1 MPQIALKISDVGGRT
16 LPASAGGTAYLPQH
30 RLRSWVRLGG
40 ELLPREAV
48 VDTGAPACI
57 FSKRVW
63 EKFHSR
69 GAIVWVAH
77 PPTEAGRATLP
88 RVDVHG
94 GNYPF
99 RLGRIR
105 LQLVD
110 LDKNQL
116 APRDV
121 LVICTEDVPI
131 GPGNGPPELPRLVL
145 VGLADVMHGRTLRVE
160 ASADGQRW
168 AATLSEP

>member
-1 MPQIALKISDVGGRT
+1 MPQIALHISDSGGRT
-16 LPASAGGTAYLPQH
+16 LPASAGGTAYLPQR

-57 FSKRVW
+57 FSKLVW
-63 EKFHSR
+63 SNFHAR
-69 GAIVWVAH
+69 GAIAWVAH
-77 PPTEAGRATLP
+77 PPTTVGRETLP
-88 RVDVHG
+88 RVNVHG

-110 LDKNQL
+110 LEKNQL
-116 APRDV
+116 AARDV
-121 LVICTEDVPI
+121 LVICTEDEPAD
-131 GPGNGPPELPRLVL
+131 PANDPPQLPRLIL
-145 VGLADVMHGRTLRVE
+145 IGLADVMHGRTLLIE
-160 ASADGQRW
+160 TSADGQRW